1 MEFCWARLC
10 LASEATSELLPALCQ
25 GDPSAV
31 PAIVENV
38 KQLLGAK
45 PMFGICMG
53 HQILGQAV
61 GGSTFKLKFGHHG
74 GNHPIRYDATGKS
87 RRVPRAHPGADRF
100 GALSVFHITVDRG
113 EGIAKV

>member
-1 MEFCWARLC
+1 M
-10 LASEATSELLPALCQ
+10 
-25 GDPSAV
+25 

-38 KQLLGAK
+38 KSLLGAK

-74 GNHPIRYDATGKS
+74 GNHPIRFDTT
-87 RRVPRAHPGADRF
+87 
-100 GALSVFHITVDRG
+100 GALQLLMGQGSEQGCTCILSMRREPGKRRKWPIFRVWDALGSAGRRNLHP
-113 EGIAKV
+113 

>member
-1 MEFCWARLC
+1 MQAHAEEDAQTSWPRL
-10 LASEATSELLPALCQ
+10 LQHALSQSYTHLDRVHTQ

-38 KQLLGAK
+38 KSLLGAK

-74 GNHPIRYDATGKS
+74 GNHPIRYDSTGMS
-87 RRVPRAHPGADRF
+87 SRF
-100 GALSVFHITVDRG
+100 GFVRVC
-113 EGIAKV
+113 VCVCVCVVCVW

>member
-1 MEFCWARLC
+1 MPTDVAFVTPAAVLSLHRNDIQ
-10 LASEATSELLPALCQ
+10 LLTLLQ

-31 PAIVENV
+31 PAIVDNV
-38 KQLLGAK
+38 KSLLGAK

-74 GNHPIRYDATGKS
+74 GNHPIRFDTTGMLCCS
-87 RRVPRAHPGADRF
+87 SLYPMPP
-100 GALSVFHITVDRG
+100 
-113 EGIAKV
+113 